1 MRVDGIRDEAVAEAC
16 DALLESLDVLL
27 ERLANRVESAPAA
40 GSAEWKN
47 QWSARE
53 SADGRER
60 LRRHLLVK
68 IAIATAARV
77 DPTHDIEMARQA
89 GIPEADIARVR
100 PEDAATS
107 TTRKRRSHTHPDNSL
122 VAQIRRRGR

>member
-40 GSAEWKN
+40 GSAEWKD
-47 QWSARE
+47 QWSSRE

-68 IAIATAARV
+68 IAIATAARI
-77 DPTHDIEMARQA
+77 DPSHDIEMARQA
-89 GIPEADIARVR
+89 GISADDIAR
-100 PEDAATS
+100 ATG
-107 TTRKRRSHTHPDNSL
+107 RKTQRRSP
-122 VAQIRRRGR
+122 RGNVDLLPTQTTLW

>member
-40 GSAEWKN
+40 GSAEWKD

-68 IAIATAARV
+68 IAIATAARI
-77 DPTHDIEMARQA
+77 DPAHDIEMARQA
-89 GIPEADIARVR
+89 GIPADDIAR
-100 PEDAATS
+100 ATGRR
-107 TTRKRRSHTHPDNSL
+107 TQRRSP
-122 VAQIRRRGR
+122 RGNVDLLPTQTTLW

>member
-40 GSAEWKN
+40 GSAEWKD

-68 IAIATAARV
+68 IAIATAARI
-77 DPTHDIEMARQA
+77 DPTHDIEMARHA
-89 GIPEADIARVR
+89 GIPADDIAR
-100 PEDAATS
+100 ATGRR
-107 TTRKRRSHTHPDNSL
+107 TQRRSP
-122 VAQIRRRGR
+122 RGNVDILPTQTTLW

>member
-16 DALLESLDVLL
+16 EALLESLDVLL
-27 ERLANRVESAPAA
+27 ERLANRVESAPVA
-40 GSAEWKN
+40 GSAEWKS

-53 SADGRER
+53 SEDGRER

-77 DPTHDIEMARQA
+77 DPTHDIEMARQM
-89 GIPEADIARVR
+89 GIPEGDIAR
-100 PEDAATS
+100 ASGSKT
-107 TTRKRRSHTHPDNSL
+107 KRRSQRGNADLTP
-122 VAQIRRRGR
+122 AQTTLW